1 VCFTKLQRMADSSA
15 AATDDEAMG
24 EGKAD
29 QLPAVA
35 DPAKHMSHYFYFDM
49 RQTTLELKTRIGQ
62 IIECDVSNFNL
73 FTAPTKNAASRGGL
87 LLTQQARPAYPLKKL
102 RASFPK
108 WPYYRLRCCLSLHSQ
123 ALTLCGQAE
132 TFALGRACPQAHIS
146 GSHRRGGCVWRAC
159 GGRVRACVRAHQ
171 SATRYLVR
179 VRAMEGPAVSTEE
192 STRCLA
198 IYWHAPGRPRVPLF
212 HDRVHTEESLE
223 AFKDGLLSRLLE
235 NAPRLLHAVYTP
247 EPIDSHASAF
257 SCTMLLQR
265 GGV

>member
-1 VCFTKLQRMADSSA
+1 VSEAMSLRVCFTKLQRMADSSA

-146 GSHRRGGCVWRAC
+146 GSHRRGGCV
-159 GGRVRACVRAHQ
+159 
-171 SATRYLVR
+171 
-179 VRAMEGPAVSTEE
+179 
-192 STRCLA
+192 
-198 IYWHAPGRPRVPLF
+198 
-212 HDRVHTEESLE
+212 
-223 AFKDGLLSRLLE
+223 
-235 NAPRLLHAVYTP
+235 
-247 EPIDSHASAF
+247 
-257 SCTMLLQR
+257 
-265 GGV
+265 